1 MTWLQ
6 RYRIRHYIQNS
17 IVVLPVLGIVAA
29 VATAWLLHSIEKQM
43 GWESSL
49 SPEPVRTVIGALAA
63 AMLTFIVF
71 LSSTLLLAVQL
82 ASGQLTPR
90 IITFVFRDPVTKF
103 SLTVFAYTFTL
114 SLAVLIRIE
123 DTVPILTAR
132 LATWGCVG
140 SLCAF
145 FYLIDHVGKELRPSG
160 VLKFIGLR
168 GRKVIESVYPRRL
181 AEFPETPREVIDFLN
196 EGAALTIASPK
207 GGVVLAFDIQ
217 GLTGFAAQANCLIEM
232 VPQVGDFV
240 AAENPIFRIYQ
251 GGETLSADALCQC
264 VALGQERTV
273 EQDPTLAFR
282 IIVDIASKALSPAI
296 NDPTT
301 AVLAIDQIHHLLGK
315 VGSRHLDQG
324 VVRDEGGRVRL
335 VYHTPD
341 WEDFVQLAITEIRHF
356 GGQSIQVVR
365 RLRAMLENLIQT
377 LPEERTV
384 LLRQELSILQRT
396 AERYFQEP
404 EDRAMAAASDSQGVG
419 GTSEWSPKR
428 TEVLPASAHVTQVSR
443 LKQ

>member
-1 MTWLQ
+1 
-6 RYRIRHYIQNS
+6 
-17 IVVLPVLGIVAA
+17 
-29 VATAWLLHSIEKQM
+29 
-43 GWESSL
+43 
-49 SPEPVRTVIGALAA
+49 
-63 AMLTFIVF
+63 
-71 LSSTLLLAVQL
+71 
-82 ASGQLTPR
+82 LTPR

-103 SLTVFAYTFTL
+103 SLTVFVYTFTL

-123 DTVPILTAR
+123 DTVPIFTSR
-132 LATWGCVG
+132 LAIWGCVG

-145 FYLIDHVGKELRPSG
+145 FYLIDHVGKALRPSG
-160 VLKFIGLR
+160 VLKYIGMT

-181 AEFPETPREVIDFLN
+181 AESPETPREVTDFLN

-217 GLTGFAAQANCLIEM
+217 GLVGFAVQADCLIEM

-273 EQDPTLAFR
+273 EQDPALAFR

-419 GTSEWSPKR
+419 GTSEWSLKR
-428 TEVLPASAHVTQVSR
+428 REVLSASAHPTQVSR